1 MIVPAATAPG
11 NPGENTLLPD
21 ADREIENLGLKPK
34 EIALDGG
41 FGHLKS
47 DAQVA
52 GIEPERVFVSG
63 RREPGTPR
71 TKWGSLSQ
79 AGFDGDLGTRTFR
92 PGERRAS
99 ADASTEEVPR

>member
-71 TKWGSLSQ
+71 TKWGSPV
-79 AGFDGDLGTRTFR
+79 DLVVR
-92 PGERRAS
+92 PRDHRHGS
-99 ADASTEEVPR
+99 STSIPPQQR